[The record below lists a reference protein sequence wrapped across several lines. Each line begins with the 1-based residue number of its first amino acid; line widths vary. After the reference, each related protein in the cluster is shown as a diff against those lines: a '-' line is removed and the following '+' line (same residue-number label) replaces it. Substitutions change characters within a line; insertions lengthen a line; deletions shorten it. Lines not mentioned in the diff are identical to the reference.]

1 MIKYISGLDESK
13 TGKLDTTISA
23 ETDTLADQYTWT
35 LTTPDG
41 SLLNVGSG
49 QGKQVVFTLTN
60 FLQPVASSNGAYT
73 ITVDPKVERK
83 QGGEIDPTMESK
95 GIETETFSISSPV
108 DDRIAIYT
116 PFVSSITDIKNDE
129 ISLGTSWNELKEK
142 LTNQIKEDYYL
153 PIDTFRNDKRDL
165 NTFLHFGDDKM
176 LLTTNVKT
184 DKETFEELPY
194 SAIFKLYEP
203 LPDDIE
209 EKDKV
214 YIVREILPQITET
227 VELN

>member
-116 PFVSSITDIKNDE
+116 PFV
-129 ISLGTSWNELKEK
+129 
-142 LTNQIKEDYYL
+142 
-153 PIDTFRNDKRDL
+153 
-165 NTFLHFGDDKM
+165 
-176 LLTTNVKT
+176 
-184 DKETFEELPY
+184 
-194 SAIFKLYEP
+194 
-203 LPDDIE
+203 
-209 EKDKV
+209 
-214 YIVREILPQITET
+214 
-227 VELN
+227 

>member
-153 PIDTFRNDKRDL
+153 PIDTFRNVNITYNINDKRDL

-184 DKETFEELPY
+184 DKETNHFSLLSTP
-194 SAIFKLYEP
+194 I
-203 LPDDIE
+203 
-209 EKDKV
+209 
-214 YIVREILPQITET
+214 
-227 VELN
+227 